1 MFMANGTIK
10 QSEQGSAVELRL
22 CHAPAQYAIVQGRAA
37 LVGTVRPVGTSSLPI
52 HGRSGTSGATCR
64 GHRGY
69 GADHAQGSGS
79 NSTYASSVC
88 EKQWADDRRDCYTRI
103 GCVSEC
109 SEKAWL
115 SRAQRSARFKFT
127 LSICLI
133 VCTNQNSSRPTV
145 FLCPFGNVSLAA
157 V

>member
-1 MFMANGTIK
+1 MADDPIN
-10 QSEQGSAVELRL
+10 QNEQGSAVECCFR
-22 CHAPAQYAIVQGRAA
+22 HA
-37 LVGTVRPVGTSSLPI
+37 
-52 HGRSGTSGATCR
+52 
-64 GHRGY
+64 
-69 GADHAQGSGS
+69 
-79 NSTYASSVC
+79 
-88 EKQWADDRRDCYTRI
+88 

-145 FLCPFGNVSLAA
+145 FLCLFGNVPLVA